1 MDEHW
6 LHVGRDLAGKAVGLG
21 RKERLALVRQ
31 RAHELERSP
40 HSIGRFLA
48 LAEFLAP
55 FELDG
60 TIQEQLPLGVIEVIQ
75 RVHLKDPS
83 IAQDMLDETIKKGM
97 TYREALKRI
106 EDLTNSIK
114 DTDERSNYRPD
125 KAIYMDIVATLGM
138 YTVRDL
144 KFECLGGYKWCLSSV
159 SSSWKIVGLD
169 LALVSEADTIY
180 SFNRG
185 FKNFA
190 RNVFLANNEYDH
202 VLVEF
207 VSHTSWMHFF
217 NYCQHIKKNADV
229 VVKLHGFAD
238 GEIRPDRKAWAHL
251 TKKDTEA

>member
-6 LHVGRDLAGKAVGLG
+6 LHIGRDLAGKAVGLG

-40 HSIGRFLA
+40 HSVGRFLA

-55 FELDG
+55 FEIDATL
-60 TIQEQLPLGVIEVIQ
+60 QEQLPLGVIEVIQ

-83 IAQDMLDETIKKGM
+83 IARAMLDETIDKGM

-106 EDLTNSIK
+106 ADLTRFIE
-114 DTDERSNYRPD
+114 DTDEKNNFRPD
-125 KAIYMDIVATLGM
+125 KAIYDEIVVRLGM
-138 YTVRDL
+138 YTVDDL
-144 KFECLGGYKWCLSSV
+144 KFDCLGGYKWCLSSV
-159 SSSWKIVGLD
+159 SSSWKIADLD
-169 LALVSEADTIY
+169 LAVVSEADTVY

-190 RNVFLANNEYDH
+190 RNIFLANNEYDH

-207 VSHTSWMHFF
+207 VSQPSWMQFYK
-217 NYCQHIKKNADV
+217 YCQYIKKNADV
-229 VVKLHGFAD
+229 VVRLYGFND